1 MVSVRGSAD
10 GLAGDLEEAT
20 ASGVSILAVDDHPDN
35 LHALRAM
42 LSAPDYHITE
52 VSSGA
57 EALGCLLRGEYALV
71 LLDAY
76 MPGMNGFEVATLM
89 RRRERTRS
97 VPIIFLTGEA
107 LDNES
112 VYSAYATGAIDY
124 IVKPVDP
131 LILRAK
137 VAVFAEL
144 FRQKREICRQGV
156 ALAEAERQ
164 KRELAIA
171 EIRLAGQQREN
182 ALLSE
187 ALRSR
192 DEFLALASHEL
203 RSPLTPLL
211 VHIQALLRTVREGHV
226 DPDRAARGLEVAIRQ
241 VQRLARLV
249 DQLLDV
255 ARIQADQ
262 LDLSPADVDLSSL
275 AREVVEQH
283 LSEAAKFGS
292 DLRVSA
298 IEPVIGRWDRDR
310 LEQVLTNLLTNA
322 IKFGTG
328 KPIEVR
334 VSGDGEWARIV
345 VRDQGIGIAPDAA
358 TRIFNRF
365 ERAVEARHYGGLG
378 LGLYITRRIVEAH
391 HGSIRVESRPG
402 EGATFTIDLP
412 RLADVGA
419 EAGAVAA

>member
-1 MVSVRGSAD
+1 MMSVRGSAD
-10 GLAGDLEEAT
+10 AIAAEHEEAPC
-20 ASGVSILAVDDHPDN
+20 SGVNILAVDDHPEN
-35 LHALRAM
+35 LQALRAM

-52 VSSGA
+52 VSSGE
-57 EALGCLLRGEYALV
+57 EALRCLLRGEFALV
-71 LLDAY
+71 LLDVH

-112 VYSAYATGAIDY
+112 VYSAYASGAIDY
-124 IVKPVDP
+124 IVKPIDP

-144 FRQKREICRQGV
+144 FRQKKEIWRQGV
-156 ALAEAERQ
+156 ALAAAERQ

-171 EIRLAGQQREN
+171 ELRLASQQREN
-182 ALLSE
+182 AVLSE

-211 VHIQALLRTVREGHV
+211 VHVQALLRTMRDGHV

-255 ARIQADQ
+255 ARIQADR
-262 LDLSPADVDLSSL
+262 LELSLVDVDLSSL
-275 AREVVEQH
+275 VREVVEQH
-283 LSEAAKFGS
+283 LCEAAKCGS

-298 IEPVIGRWDRDR
+298 REPVIGRWDRER
-310 LEQVLTNLLTNA
+310 LEQVLSNLLTNA

-328 KPIEVR
+328 KPIEVA
-334 VSGDGEWARIV
+334 VSGGGGGARIV

-358 TRIFNRF
+358 MRIFDRF

-391 HGSIRVESRPG
+391 QGSIRVESQPDA
-402 EGATFTIDLP
+402 GATFTIDLP
-412 RLADVGA
+412 RLA
-419 EAGAVAA
+419 EAAAA